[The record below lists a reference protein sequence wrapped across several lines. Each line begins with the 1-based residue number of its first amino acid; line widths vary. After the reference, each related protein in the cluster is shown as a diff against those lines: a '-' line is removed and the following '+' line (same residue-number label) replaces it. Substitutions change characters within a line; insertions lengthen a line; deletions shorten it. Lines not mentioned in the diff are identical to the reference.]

1 MLSLPVLQ
9 DEELRRAE
17 AGQDFSRLLAP
28 GRTPTAE
35 LPAAA
40 AAEGVSDTT
49 ADPEAGAMLAAHGE
63 ADPDAW
69 LQGEADGGP
78 GAGAQG
84 GVPPALLA
92 AAREV
97 MQSSVVLGGP
107 PQLMNETDRRL
118 IIGRMGWVAG

>member
-1 MLSLPVLQ
+1 MQ

-40 AAEGVSDTT
+40 AADAMSDLA
-49 ADPEAGAMLAAHGE
+49 ADPEADAMPAALAAHGE
-63 ADPDAW
+63 ADPDEW

-84 GVPPALLA
+84 AVPPALLA

-97 MQSSVVLGGP
+97 VQSSVVLGGP

-118 IIGRMGWVAG
+118 IIGRMG